1 MTCGY
6 AGGVDGINTLPPC
19 RRPDGMGALPG
30 SATHPE
36 GPDDLMFSG
45 GQCGGGR
52 RAQITSRAGD
62 ENLQYLFLRSL
73 NLCVY
78 VWGNWRCGLLSLT
91 GHPPEQADQPSSAQ
105 EATGATSR
113 FACPLDHLFRDATS
127 VAGIT

>member
-19 RRPDGMGALPG
+19 RRPDGMGALLG

-45 GQCGGGR
+45 GQCGGGH
-52 RAQITSRAGD
+52 RAQITSRARD

-73 NLCVY
+73 NLCLCLGELEIRVAELD
-78 VWGNWRCGLLSLT
+78 R
-91 GHPPEQADQPSSAQ
+91 SS
-105 EATGATSR
+105 SR
-113 FACPLDHLFRDATS
+113 AR
-127 VAGIT
+127 